1 MSKSRKKDFMDDKLY
16 KSEIDFIFKQFPSY
30 QKVGKIAYKEGLEGM
45 TDFDKAL
52 GSPHK
57 KFPVI
62 HIAGTNGKGSVSHM
76 MAAILQKC
84 GAKTGLYTSPH
95 LIDFRERIKI
105 NGEMISR
112 ENTLDFLLKWKSYI
126 LENKPSFFEITT
138 AMAFDHFAKEK
149 VDIAVIETGLG
160 GRLDSTNIVTPILSI
175 ITNIALDHCE
185 QLGFT
190 LGDIAR
196 EKAGIIKPNVP
207 VVVGEALPST
217 AEIFLRKGEEENSPV
232 IFAQKSLFREVLAS
246 DYQLD
251 LKGDYQTHNIRTLLT
266 ALSVLGENRK
276 FLEIAGER
284 WSDATIREALKTA
297 AASTGLRGRWET
309 LSRNPLIICDTGHN
323 ANGLKIVFS
332 QLRRQSVKR
341 LFIALGFV
349 ADKDLNTII
358 GLLPQNAYYFF
369 TQARIE
375 RALDARELAARAFSL
390 GYKGEIVSQIPE
402 IFSKYREMFREG
414 DLLFIGGST
423 YVVAEALEF
432 FEKNPNFFA
441 N

>member
-1 MSKSRKKDFMDDKLY
+1 MDDKLY
-16 KSEIDFIFKQFPSY
+16 KSEIDFIFRQFPSY

-45 TDFDKAL
+45 TDFDKTL

-76 MAAILQKC
+76 LAAVLQKC

-95 LIDFRERIKI
+95 LVDFRERIKI

-112 ENTLDFLLKWKSYI
+112 EKTLDFLLKWKSYI
-126 LENKPSFFEITT
+126 LEKKPSFFEITT

-160 GRLDSTNIVTPILSI
+160 GRLDSTNIVTPMLSI

-207 VVVGEALPST
+207 VVVGEALHST
-217 AEIFLRKGEEENSPV
+217 AEIFLRKAEDGNSPV
-232 IFAQKSLFREVLAS
+232 VFAQKSLFREVLAS

-251 LKGDYQTHNIRTLLT
+251 LKGDYQTHNIRTVLT
-266 ALSVLGENRK
+266 ALSVLGENRR
-276 FLEIAGER
+276 FLDIAGEQ
-284 WSDATIREALKTA
+284 WSDSTIREALKTA
-297 AASTGLRGRWET
+297 AAATGLRGRWET
-309 LSRNPLIICDTGHN
+309 LNRNPLIICDTGHN

-332 QLRRQSVKR
+332 QLRRQNFKR

-349 ADKDLNTII
+349 ADKDLNSII

-375 RALDARELAARAFSL
+375 RALAAGELAKRAFSL
-390 GYKGEIVSQIPE
+390 GYKGEIVSEIPE
-402 IFSKYREMFREG
+402 VFTKYREMSGEG

-432 FEKNPNFFA
+432 FEKNPDFFA